1 MNLDTVIFY
10 TNDINKIIDFYQGL
24 LNLEIEYRRDN
35 EYVSFIFSNKV
46 KIGIK
51 KAVEERENPGSQTVI
66 ILLNNIDAFY
76 QEVRNKNIVVYSE
89 LKNED
94 WGRTFSILDIDGN
107 KVEFLEEH

>member
-10 TNDINKIIDFYQGL
+10 TNDISKIIDFYQGL

-46 KIGIK
+46 KLGIK
-51 KAVEERENPGSQTVI
+51 KAIEERENPGSQTAI
-66 ILLNNIDAFY
+66 ILLNNIDVFY

-107 KVEFLEEH
+107 KVEFLEEY